1 MADLK
6 AMYTELRQPLLSSG
20 ALWLGLLIL
29 MVAAGAFSSRMEQAR
44 QTSQQ
49 QLQASVR
56 DYRATREA
64 GQILQT
70 DAQYFTRLREQGF
83 VGPEPRLRWIEDLRA
98 AAAQAGLVAIR
109 YELEPRRAAPT
120 AVSGATSEGTYTL
133 YVSPMKLV
141 LELRHEGDLPRFLA
155 RLEARHGGLFDLTA
169 CSLRRPRDGDISL
182 EEANVSADCALRWYS
197 LDAAETVAY
206 GEAQ

>member
-6 AMYTELRQPLLSSG
+6 AMYTELRQPLLRSG

-29 MVAAGAFSSRMEQAR
+29 MVAAGAFSSRMEHAR
-44 QTSQQ
+44 QTAQQ

-64 GQILQT
+64 GQILHT
-70 DAQYFTRLREQGF
+70 DAQRFTRLREQGF
-83 VGPEPRLRWIEDLRA
+83 VGPEPRLRWIEDLHA

-109 YELEPRRAAPT
+109 YELEPRRAAPN
-120 AVSGATSEGTYTL
+120 ATSEGTYTL
-133 YVSPMKLV
+133 YMSPMKLV
-141 LELRHEGDLPRFLA
+141 LELRHEGDLLRFLA

-182 EEANVSADCALRWYS
+182 EEANVRADCALRWYS

-206 GEAQ
+206 GEPQ